1 MRILQERE
9 HTVKGKEGKIPPAPF
24 DKGGGIS
31 AVTFS
36 RFGVFTLWRFIP
48 ISFSSFLVFL
58 LSSFPVNSQLRFTDV
73 TSQSGIRFQHEDG
86 RSGEK
91 YFVETLGSGAAW
103 FDYDKDGD
111 LDIYFV
117 NGADLPGMRSSVP
130 PTNAVYRNNSD
141 GTFTDVT
148 SSAGIGD
155 GGYGFSCTVG
165 DYDNDGWE
173 DIYVTNFGPNVLYHN
188 NGDGSFT
195 DMTRIA
201 GVGDERWGA
210 AAAFADYDNDGDI
223 DLFVAN
229 YVDFKLENNPVC
241 SRLNVRLH
249 CSPDVFDGLPSVL
262 YRNNG
267 NGTFTDVIREA
278 GMFNPNDKGMGVI
291 WCDYDNDR
299 DVDLFVANDRT
310 SDRLYQNNGDGTF
323 TDIAFLSGVALSEAG
338 VAMSSMAPI
347 FGDIDNDGWFDLAIT
362 NYHDEPNTIH
372 KNDGD
377 GFFSDI
383 TYQSGVGG
391 QGLSYLSWGADF
403 ADLDNDGYI
412 DLFIANGH
420 MDENIK
426 ESRQSLS
433 YAQPNQ
439 LFRNRGDGTFEDVS
453 NQSGE
458 GLLLKK
464 VSRGAAFGDYD
475 NDGDIDILVTNSRQM
490 PDLLRNDTTNQNHW
504 LVFETVGG
512 KSNRD
517 GIGTRIK
524 VVANGMSQIRE
535 VKSGGSYPS
544 HSDMRLHFG
553 LGQAALVDRV
563 EILWPSG
570 LVERFEGIKTNQFL
584 RATERKGLSEVVR

>member
-1 MRILQERE
+1 MSYKLGYTDELKETLSERNNLYS
-9 HTVKGKEGKIPPAPF
+9 H
-24 DKGGGIS
+24 
-31 AVTFS
+31 
-36 RFGVFTLWRFIP
+36 VFTFWNFLP

-58 LSSFPVNSQLRFTDV
+58 LSILPVSAQLRFTDV

-86 RSGEK
+86 RSGER
-91 YFVETLGSGAAW
+91 YFVETLGAGAAW
-103 FDYDKDGD
+103 FDYNRDGN

-117 NGADLPGMRSSVP
+117 NGADLPGMRSPVP
-130 PTNAVYRNNSD
+130 PTNALYRNNGD

-148 SSAGIGD
+148 EQAGVGD
-155 GGYGFSCTVG
+155 GSYGFSCAVG

-173 DIYVTNFGPNVLYHN
+173 DIYVTNFRSNVLYHN
-188 NGDGSFT
+188 NGDGTFT
-195 DMTRIA
+195 DVTRVA
-201 GVGDERWGA
+201 DVGDERWGA

-241 SRLNVRLH
+241 GRLRVRLH
-249 CSPDVFDGLPSVL
+249 CSPDVFDGVPCVL

-267 NGTFTDVIREA
+267 DGTFTDVIREA
-278 GMFNPNDKGMGVI
+278 GLFNPNDKGMGVM

-299 DVDLFVANDRT
+299 DMDLFVANDRT
-310 SDRLYQNNGDGTF
+310 PDRLYLNNGDSTF
-323 TDIAFLSGVALSEAG
+323 TDIALLSGVALSETG
-338 VAMSSMAPI
+338 IAMSSMAPI
-347 FGDIDNDGWFDLAIT
+347 FGDIDNDGWFDLVVT
-362 NYHDEPNTIH
+362 NYHDEPNCVY
-372 KNDGD
+372 KNEGD
-377 GFFSDI
+377 GFFFDV
-383 TYQSGVGG
+383 TYQSGIGG

-403 ADLDNDGYI
+403 ADLDNDGHI

-426 ESRQSLS
+426 EFRQSLS

-453 NQSGE
+453 NQSGD

-475 NDGDIDILVTNSRQM
+475 NDGDIDILVTNSRQTL
-490 PDLLRNDTTNQNHW
+490 DLLRNDTPTQNHW
-504 LVFETVGG
+504 LIFETVG
-512 KSNRD
+512 KRSNRD

-524 VVANGMSQIRE
+524 VVANGKSQIRE

-544 HSDMRLHFG
+544 HSDMRIHFG
-553 LGQAALVDRV
+553 LGKVAQVDLV
-563 EILWPSG
+563 EIRWPNG
-570 LVERFEGIKTNQFL
+570 LVERFKGVKTNQFL
-584 RATERKGLSEVVR
+584 RAKEGEGLEPANQE

>member
-1 MRILQERE
+1 MF
-9 HTVKGKEGKIPPAPF
+9 HV
-24 DKGGGIS
+24 
-31 AVTFS
+31 S
-36 RFGVFTLWRFIP
+36 RFTFHAIRIWL
-48 ISFSSFLVFL
+48 SSFLVFL
-58 LSSFPVNSQLRFTDV
+58 LSRFSVNAQLCFTDV

-91 YFVETLGSGAAW
+91 YFLETLGAGAAW
-103 FDYDKDGD
+103 FDYDRDGD

-117 NGADLPGMRSSVP
+117 NGADLPGMHSSIP
-130 PTNAVYRNNSD
+130 PTNALYCNNGD

-148 SSAGIGD
+148 EQAGVGD
-155 GGYGFSCTVG
+155 GSYGFSCAVG

-173 DIYVTNFGPNVLYHN
+173 DLYVTNFGPNVLYHN
-188 NGDGSFT
+188 NADGTFT
-195 DMTRIA
+195 DVTAKA

-241 SRLNVRLH
+241 KRLNVRLH
-249 CSPDVFDGLPSVL
+249 CSPEVFDGTQSVL

-267 NGTFTDVIREA
+267 DGTFTDVTKKA
-278 GMFNPNDKGMGVI
+278 GMFNPNDKGMGVS
-291 WCDYDNDR
+291 WCDYDNDG

-310 SDRLYQNNGDGTF
+310 PDRLYRNNSDGTF
-323 TDIAFLSGVALSEAG
+323 TDIAFLSGIALSETG

-347 FGDIDNDGWFDLAIT
+347 LGDIDNDGWFDLVVT
-362 NYHDEPNTIH
+362 NYHDEPNCVY

-383 TYQSGVGG
+383 TYQSGIGG

-403 ADLDNDGYI
+403 ADLDNDGYV
-412 DLFIANGH
+412 DLFIANGQL
-420 MDENIK
+420 DENIK
-426 ESRQSLS
+426 EIRPSLS
-433 YAQPNQ
+433 YEQPNQ

-453 NQSGE
+453 TPPYPPPLMGGGRGGE

-464 VSRGAAFGDYD
+464 VSRGVAFGDYD
-475 NDGDIDILVTNSRQM
+475 NDGDIDILVTNSHQT

-504 LVFETVGG
+504 LIFETIGSR
-512 KSNRD
+512 SNRD

-553 LGQAALVDRV
+553 LGQAVLADLV
-563 EILWPSG
+563 EIRWPSG
-570 LVERFEGIKTNQFL
+570 LVERFEGVKANQFL
-584 RATERKGLSEVVR
+584 IAKEGEGLK

>member
-1 MRILQERE
+1 MF
-9 HTVKGKEGKIPPAPF
+9 HV
-24 DKGGGIS
+24 
-31 AVTFS
+31 S
-36 RFGVFTLWRFIP
+36 RFTFHAIRIWL
-48 ISFSSFLVFL
+48 SSFLVFL
-58 LSSFPVNSQLRFTDV
+58 LSRFSVNAQLCFTDV

-91 YFVETLGSGAAW
+91 YFLETLGAGAAW
-103 FDYDKDGD
+103 FDYDRDGD

-117 NGADLPGMRSSVP
+117 NGADLPGMHSSIP
-130 PTNAVYRNNSD
+130 PTNALYCNNGD

-148 SSAGIGD
+148 EQAGVGD
-155 GGYGFSCTVG
+155 GSYGFSCAVG

-173 DIYVTNFGPNVLYHN
+173 DLYVTNFGPNVLYHN
-188 NGDGSFT
+188 NADGTFT
-195 DMTRIA
+195 DVTAKA

-241 SRLNVRLH
+241 KRLNVRLH
-249 CSPDVFDGLPSVL
+249 CSPEVFDGTQSVL

-267 NGTFTDVIREA
+267 DGTFTDVTKKA
-278 GMFNPNDKGMGVI
+278 GMFNPNDKGMGVS
-291 WCDYDNDR
+291 WCDYDNDG

-310 SDRLYQNNGDGTF
+310 PDRLYRNNSDGTF
-323 TDIAFLSGVALSEAG
+323 TDIAFLSGIALSETG

-347 FGDIDNDGWFDLAIT
+347 LGDIDNDGWFDLVVT
-362 NYHDEPNTIH
+362 NYHDEPNCVY

-383 TYQSGVGG
+383 TYQSGIGG

-403 ADLDNDGYI
+403 ADLDNDGYV
-412 DLFIANGH
+412 DLFIANGQL
-420 MDENIK
+420 DENIK
-426 ESRQSLS
+426 EIRPSLS
-433 YAQPNQ
+433 YEQPNQ

-453 NQSGE
+453 TPPYPGGE

-464 VSRGAAFGDYD
+464 VSRGVAFGDYD
-475 NDGDIDILVTNSRQM
+475 NDGDIDILVTNSHQT

-504 LVFETVGG
+504 LIFETIGSR
-512 KSNRD
+512 SNRD

-553 LGQAALVDRV
+553 LGQAVLADLV
-563 EILWPSG
+563 EIRWPSG
-570 LVERFEGIKTNQFL
+570 LVERFEGVKANQFL
-584 RATERKGLSEVVR
+584 IAKEGEGLK

>member
-1 MRILQERE
+1 M
-9 HTVKGKEGKIPPAPF
+9 GKY
-24 DKGGGIS
+24 
-31 AVTFS
+31 VHVS
-36 RFGVFTLWRFIP
+36 RFTHHVSRFTFHAIRNTQHATCIW
-48 ISFSSFLVFL
+48 SSLVFWL
-58 LSSFPVNSQLRFTDV
+58 FILPANAQLCFTDV

-91 YFVETLGSGAAW
+91 YFLETLGAGAAW
-103 FDYDKDGD
+103 FDYDRDGD

-117 NGADLPGMRSSVP
+117 NGADLPGMHSPVP
-130 PTNAVYRNNSD
+130 PTNTLYRNNGD

-148 SSAGIGD
+148 SSAGVGD
-155 GGYGFSCTVG
+155 GSYGFSCAVG

-173 DIYVTNFGPNVLYHN
+173 DLYVTNFGPNVLYHN
-188 NGDGSFT
+188 NADGTFT
-195 DMTRIA
+195 DVTAKA

-241 SRLNVRLH
+241 KRLNVRLH
-249 CSPDVFDGLPSVL
+249 CSPEVFDGTPGVLYRNNGDGTFTDVTQKAGLFNPNDKGMGVSWCDYDNDGDIDLFVANDRTPDRL

-267 NGTFTDVIREA
+267 NGTFTD
-278 GMFNPNDKGMGVI
+278 
-291 WCDYDNDR
+291 
-299 DVDLFVANDRT
+299 
-310 SDRLYQNNGDGTF
+310 
-323 TDIAFLSGVALSEAG
+323 IAFLSGIALSETG

-347 FGDIDNDGWFDLAIT
+347 LGDIDNDGWFDLVVT
-362 NYHDEPNTIH
+362 NYHDEPNCVY

-383 TYQSGVGG
+383 TYQSGIGG

-403 ADLDNDGYI
+403 ADLDNDGYV
-412 DLFIANGH
+412 DLFIANGQL
-420 MDENIK
+420 DENIK
-426 ESRQSLS
+426 EIRPSLS
-433 YAQPNQ
+433 YEQPNQ
-439 LFRNRGDGTFEDVS
+439 LFRNRGDGTFEDIS
-453 NQSGE
+453 NPPLSPPRRRGGKGGD
-458 GLLLKK
+458 GLLLEK
-464 VSRGAAFGDYD
+464 VSRGVAFGDYD
-475 NDGDIDILVTNSRQM
+475 NDGDIDILVTNSHQM

-504 LVFETVGG
+504 LIFETVGS

-524 VVANGMSQIRE
+524 VVADGKSQIRE

-553 LGQAALVDRV
+553 LGEATSADLV
-563 EILWPSG
+563 EIRWPSG
-570 LVERFEGIKTNQFL
+570 LVERFEGVKANQFL
-584 RATERKGLSEVVR
+584 KAKENEGLKSFFP